1 MTAPGR
7 TIEPV
12 RVDRAPVAPAPR
24 RRARWRRRSTAS
36 SPPAR
41 PGRSATSCSRS
52 PRPRPGTPP
61 TGRSLLGDR
70 GPGRFHAS
78 LRSRLLALLARRFGS
93 VFVLALAQ
101 RAESRSPY
109 DDDADAT
116 PTMAAD
122 EKIHAEVVR
131 GLAERGRAQ
140 ISGTFRAAVFGA
152 NDGLVSNLALVLGVA
167 GSGVATTTVLLTGLA
182 GLLSGALSM
191 GAGEFI
197 SVRSQ
202 RELLDAS
209 TPAATHV
216 EAYPHLDVDANEL
229 ALVYRARGMAADE
242 AAAPRGRAAARPGP
256 PSRCARPP
264 SAEHELVGSGLAAA
278 VSSFLFFASGALVP
292 VLPFLLG
299 LAGTAALV
307 TAAVLVGA
315 ALMVTGAVVGMLS
328 GAPPLRRALR
338 QLAVGA
344 ARRDRDVRARLGVRR
359 DARLT
364 AAPPAAS
371 GGPDPRLGRLPVQ
384 LADELLADPVLHA
397 QLLGVRCWVSRSSAR
412 QTRRPS
418 GPVLAQARVSP
429 AGSACTSAA
438 GRGRSRGRRTDGR
451 TSGSPRRAAAPP
463 RRPGPRWPSCG
474 GPITENSTRSR
485 RERPRAC
492 PRARPAMTSSRCRP
506 AVQGTA
512 GWVGTGHDRAPP
524 GAGRAGGRRR
534 GRLRPAPRLR
544 RLRGPGGR
552 AAATGL
558 RAVRRRPGP
567 VSPVGG
573 SSTSGASRA
582 AAPTRLDGPGEGPWW
597 RVEAVRA
604 YAAHTPT
611 PECTEALARVSR
623 TGTRTRPPSPRGDP

>member
-7 TIEPV
+7 TSEPSAATV
-12 RVDRAPVAPAPR
+12 R
-24 RRARWRRRSTAS
+24 RWRQHLADERLEAAVYRELA
-36 SPPAR
+36 AR
-41 PGRSATSCSRS
+41 KAGEERDILLALAEAEARHAAHWT
-52 PRPRPGTPP
+52 
-61 TGRSLLGDR
+61 SLLGDR

-78 LRSRLLALLARRFGS
+78 LRGRLLALLARRFGS

-167 GSGVATTTVLLTGLA
+167 GSGVAPTTILLTGLA

-191 GAGEFI
+191 SAGEFI

-242 AAAPRGRAAARPGP
+242 AARHAAEQLRAWPAVEVRSG
-256 PSRCARPP
+256 
-264 SAEHELVGSGLAAA
+264 AEAEQELVGSGLAAA
-278 VSSFLFFASGALVP
+278 VSSFSFFASGALVP

-299 LAGTAALV
+299 LTGTTALV

-344 ARRDRDVRARLGVRR
+344 A
-359 DARLT
+359 
-364 AAPPAAS
+364 
-371 GGPDPRLGRLPVQ
+371 
-384 LADELLADPVLHA
+384 
-397 QLLGVRCWVSRSSAR
+397 
-412 QTRRPS
+412 
-418 GPVLAQARVSP
+418 
-429 AGSACTSAA
+429 
-438 GRGRSRGRRTDGR
+438 
-451 TSGSPRRAAAPP
+451 
-463 RRPGPRWPSCG
+463 
-474 GPITENSTRSR
+474 
-485 RERPRAC
+485 
-492 PRARPAMTSSRCRP
+492 
-506 AVQGTA
+506 
-512 GWVGTGHDRAPP
+512 
-524 GAGRAGGRRR
+524 
-534 GRLRPAPRLR
+534 
-544 RLRGPGGR
+544 
-552 AAATGL
+552 AATVTYVLGSVFG
-558 RAVRRRPGP
+558 AT
-567 VSPVGG
+567 VG
-573 SSTSGASRA
+573 
-582 AAPTRLDGPGEGPWW
+582 
-597 RVEAVRA
+597 
-604 YAAHTPT
+604 
-611 PECTEALARVSR
+611 
-623 TGTRTRPPSPRGDP
+623 